1 MVEFKSDEDVWEII
15 DLLCLETMNI
25 NKNEKM
31 DFDIATS
38 VKVQLPFFACSK
50 AIFDLDSQKDIERYM
65 YCKEYGIAPYP
76 GSFEDQ
82 PAEWIEKT
90 FIIKS
95 AIAKKEKELYAKA
108 RSKN

>member
-1 MVEFKSDEDVWEII
+1 M
-15 DLLCLETMNI
+15 LCLETLQL
-25 NKNEKM
+25 NEQKKK
-31 DFDIATS
+31 DFDIAAS
-38 VKVQLPFFACSK
+38 IKAQLPFFACSK

-82 PAEWIEKT
+82 PAGWIEKT